1 MRLLICVG
9 LLLATSV
16 AHAESYTT
24 TVGPD
29 RRTVTTTGP
38 RGTATTQISRSAN
51 SVTRTT
57 TFTPN
62 GGGSGGYQPMG
73 PSGYRPMGR

>member
-1 MRLLICVG
+1 MRLLICFG

-16 AHAESYTT
+16 AHAETYTT
-24 TVGPD
+24 TVSSD

-38 RGTATTQISRSAN
+38 SGTATTQVSRNAN

-57 TFTPN
+57 TFTPH
-62 GGGSGGYQPMG
+62 GSVSGGYQPMG
-73 PSGYRPMGR
+73 SSAYHPMGR